1 MTGSVVNL
9 APYGGRGRG
18 KAPHRPG
25 GARGNSSGSLLVE
38 LSCGSLLVM
47 LFVLVSIHL
56 GPAIFAAYA
65 NDHACRDACRNASQ
79 ARDAAEAQKLVQ
91 VILKDYQSQGFLS
104 SPTVSSPIVYQDFG
118 GTPPAQTSP
127 YVKVTTSTTMTMP
140 FGVLSFFNSGPLQD
154 GKVSFTKSYTFPIVR
169 VK

>member
-9 APYGGRGRG
+9 APYGGRGRGRG

-91 VILKDYQSQGFLS
+91 VILKDYQAQGFIQSHCELS
-104 SPTVSSPIVYQDFG
+104 YC
-118 GTPPAQTSP
+118 
-127 YVKVTTSTTMTMP
+127 
-140 FGVLSFFNSGPLQD
+140 LSRLWWYSASADIALC
-154 GKVSFTKSYTFPIVR
+154 KSHHQHYHDYAFWCAFVF
-169 VK
+169 